1 MLVIKYLFLNVA
13 FVWLA
18 FSSMMVEAGES
29 KDNPPIKVLMLGGGD
44 AHDYEKW
51 FKGTDVAT
59 LGKDGFADVR
69 YLDNMDSIRFYL
81 NDADVLFITNNQPI
95 KDPANR
101 KAIMD
106 FVNSGKGL
114 VLGHAAMWYSWSDW
128 PEFNR
133 QLVSGGSRGH
143 DRYGSFNVEVVDKNH
158 PVTQGVP
165 ARFTLD
171 DELYYQKIDP
181 DGPGIEV
188 LATASKEEGSEVFPS
203 VFIVNH
209 PKTKIVAIALG
220 HDNASHDLDA
230 YQTLLRN
237 AVEWVTE

>member
-1 MLVIKYLFLNVA
+1 MSLFKHLLFYVA
-13 FVWLA
+13 IIWLT
-18 FSSMMVEAGES
+18 FSSSMVVAKVSG
-29 KDNPPIKVLMLGGGD
+29 DNNPIKILMLGGGD
-44 AHDYEKW
+44 AHDYDKW
-51 FKGTDVAT
+51 FKGTDVST
-59 LGKDGFADVR
+59 LSEGGFADVR

-81 NDADVLFITNNQPI
+81 KDADVLFMTNNQPI

-106 FVNSGKGL
+106 FVDAGNGL
-114 VLGHAAMWYSWSDW
+114 VLGHAALWYSWSDW

-143 DRYGSFNVEVVDKNH
+143 DRYGSFNVEVVDKQH
-158 PVTQGVP
+158 PVTKGVP
-165 ARFTLD
+165 AKFTLD

-181 DGPGIEV
+181 DGPGIKV
-188 LATASKEEGSEVFPS
+188 LATASKEEGSDVFPS

-209 PKTKIVAIALG
+209 PKSKIVAIALG
-220 HDNASHDLDA
+220 HDNASHNLPA

-237 AVEWVTE
+237 AVQWVSE